1 MAQAGIAK
9 TKLVNGERID
19 IGTGQT
25 FVDTLKAAKNIA
37 PTIDVSTLSSNQ
49 KPFTTPIM
57 GSTANTASSAV
68 TSQAGAM
75 TDIAKEQQSKIDT
88 AQKETNNSSSALRG
102 YLDKLAGKG
111 QAQIEAE
118 NEAGIPKLNQEL
130 TDITNQIEAKQLAAR
145 RQVEAIQARPGST
158 KAQIDLEV
166 QEINRQNAKELAD
179 LSIIQNARNRNLL
192 TAQDLVNRKI
202 DLEYGDLKDR
212 IEAEKFFYQENKDDL
227 TKAEQ
232 NLLNERIRQDERQY
246 NEGVALEKTKQE
258 LIIKAS
264 QNQNVPLSVI
274 QQAQKAKTQDEVARI
289 LSPYMRD
296 LTEIA
301 YKNQQLENARLQGE
315 KLKQDLAKGKALTGE
330 YGTIINGVSTLVPAT
345 SREIFKETLTENIA
359 NGDFKNAYTNVINAV
374 SNGLTGENK
383 TRFDS
388 AVTDIGV
395 MGGLRDAIEAYTE
408 AGGNTG
414 FLKGSAEQIAR
425 RFGQLKTDPKFA
437 ELAVQLEREFQA
449 YRQGMTGAAFT
460 NKESREYASV
470 NPTSGKSL
478 DLNLAVIDGALN
490 QLTNRVNSAVN
501 QRVPDAKKIYDLA
514 YTKQTVETSNP
525 WAALESQTSNF
536 YSPTGGYVLPK

>member
-1 MAQAGIAK
+1 MDNERQIADINKTVEKINNTMAK
-9 TKLVNGERID
+9 M
-19 IGTGQT
+19 GQGLT
-25 FVDTLKAAKNIA
+25 AL
-37 PTIDVSTLSSNQ
+37 PTIDVSNLNSNA
-49 KPFTTPIM
+49 KPFTTPTM
-57 GSTANTASSAV
+57 GSTADSASGAV
-68 TSQAGAM
+68 ISQSGVM
-75 TDIAKEQQSKIDT
+75 TDMAKEQQKKAET
-88 AQKETNNSSSALRG
+88 AQTATTESASALRG

-111 QAQIEAE
+111 VAQVEAE
-118 NEAGIPKLNQEL
+118 TEAGIPKLTQEL

-145 RQVEAIQARPGST
+145 RQIEAVQSEAGLT
-158 KAQIDLEV
+158 KGQVNQRV

-179 LSIIQNARNRNLL
+179 LSIIQNARNRNLA

-202 DLEYGDLKDR
+202 ELEYGDLKDR
-212 IEAEKFFYQENKDDL
+212 IEAEKFFYQENKADL

-246 NEGVALEKTKQE
+246 NEGVVLEKAKQD
-258 LIIKAS
+258 LIIQAS
-264 QNQNVPLSVI
+264 QNQSVPLSVI
-274 QQAQKAKTQDEVARI
+274 QQAQRAKTPSEVASI

-301 YKNQQLENARLQGE
+301 YKNEQLANARLQGE
-315 KLKQDLAKGKALTGE
+315 KLRQDLEKGKALTGE

-345 SREIFKETLTENIA
+345 SRDIFKETLTENIA

-395 MGGLRDAIEAYTE
+395 MRGLRDAIQDYTE

-514 YTKQTVETSNP
+514 YTKQTIETSNP
-525 WAALESQTSNF
+525 WETLLEDSGMSTF
-536 YSPTGGYVLPK
+536 YSPTGGYIIP